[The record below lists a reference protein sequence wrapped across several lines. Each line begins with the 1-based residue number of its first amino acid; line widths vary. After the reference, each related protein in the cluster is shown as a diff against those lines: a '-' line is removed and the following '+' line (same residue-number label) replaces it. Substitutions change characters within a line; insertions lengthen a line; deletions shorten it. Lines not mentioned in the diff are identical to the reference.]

1 MACGKVVFQNCW
13 VCVETRI
20 EVVTAGVDSLIVGR
34 ANGNEKMV

>member
-1 MACGKVVFQNCW
+1 MAFKNCW

-20 EVVTAGVDSLIVGR
+20 EVGTAGLDSDIVGR